1 MYFNGN
7 AAFELFLGAIVQ
19 IAPIA
24 LGDQIG
30 KIDRIAHETMDYMY
44 FTSQR
49 AYFMTRGYAGK

>member
-7 AAFELFLGAIVQ
+7 AAFELFLGAVVQ

-30 KIDRIAHETMDYMY
+30 KIDRIAHETMDYIS
-44 FTSQR
+44 TC
-49 AYFMTRGYAGK
+49 TLPHRGLIL